1 MYSSVKAIPTSFPTG
16 SLNTISI
23 LLSSVAVVVKALMC
37 KRLRNTHNQTCVHV
51 LYGLCPLLDC
61 YLSPSPKG
69 MGEGNSVLLSA

>member
-1 MYSSVKAIPTSFPTG
+1 MYSSVKAIPTSFPPG

-51 LYGLCPLLDC
+51 LWSVSSAGLLLIS
-61 YLSPSPKG
+61 LTKG
-69 MGEGNSVLLSA
+69 NG